1 MGSPLFL
8 LLDIPF
14 FRQYNNFHPTFISFK
29 KERAME
35 FFLNEILENEEIKKQ
50 LPAER
55 EKYPEAAEIAAD
67 IRANGA
73 RPKLAPGMLPLLV
86 LSHLADDALRINE
99 EKGVPRE
106 ITVATLKDIN
116 IWIENHRQLTGENG
130 VMEFLWLLHH
140 FRGDL
145 FRLGRLQFRIAKSI
159 PGAPGEYAIETH
171 IPQGSPLNAE
181 ECLASF
187 AMARDFF
194 ARYFPQYAPKCF
206 TCHSWL
212 LSPDFAKILDEESN
226 IVRFM
231 RLWIQAPCKPDDS
244 RQAIQRAFG
253 LNFSREQLENA
264 PENTRLQRALKAHLL
279 SGGALNAAAG
289 YRLLDA
295 GE

>member
-116 IWIENHRQLTGENG
+116 IWIENHRHRNHLRRWRVQL
-130 VMEFLWLLHH
+130 
-140 FRGDL
+140 
-145 FRLGRLQFRIAKSI
+145 
-159 PGAPGEYAIETH
+159 
-171 IPQGSPLNAE
+171 
-181 ECLASF
+181 
-187 AMARDFF
+187 
-194 ARYFPQYAPKCF
+194 
-206 TCHSWL
+206 
-212 LSPDFAKILDEESN
+212 PD
-226 IVRFM
+226 
-231 RLWIQAPCKPDDS
+231 
-244 RQAIQRAFG
+244 
-253 LNFSREQLENA
+253 
-264 PENTRLQRALKAHLL
+264 
-279 SGGALNAAAG
+279 
-289 YRLLDA
+289 
-295 GE
+295 